1 MKFSLSRE
9 ALLRPLQLAVG
20 VVERRQTLP
29 ILSNVLLSID
39 GERLSITG
47 TDLEVEIV
55 GVCEVVVSAEGACT
69 VPARKVLDICRAL
82 EEGSLLTFISEGGKV
97 TIQSGRSRFSL
108 ATISAEEFPK
118 IEGGEIGSSISITLS
133 KLTSFKEGNKDS

>member
-1 MKFSLSRE
+1 MKFEVNRE
-9 ALLRPLQLAVG
+9 DLLKVLQGCGA

-29 ILSNVLLSID
+29 ILSNLYLSVSGSSLTIA
-39 GERLSITG
+39 G

-69 VPARKVLDICRAL
+69 IPARKVLDICRAL
-82 EEGSLLTFISEGGKV
+82 EEGSLLAFTSEGGKV

-108 ATISAEEFPK
+108 AGMSAEEFP
-118 IEGGEIGSSISITLS
+118 E
-133 KLTSFKEGNKDS
+133 